1 MADYPSVFV
10 KAVLTRV
17 RRLVVPAMSAKRF
30 AVAFALATLLVVWA
44 RTSGKGIA
52 ATEFCPAA
60 VDLVSPVGERTGNP
74 ALTYVYELR
83 AMTPR
88 AVSAA
93 IIADTDTGWYTWSV
107 SGVEL
112 KRTVLPLDEA
122 ISNASS
128 LVTASPPL
136 GVTFSQPV
144 AVRHAWIL
152 AALTKGE
159 EILGWDKHG
168 TVPCDV
174 PEFES
179 TSINLANPRSV
190 VSPSPLPSPQGPMP
204 IAAADSPPFAIE
216 KCETPFVEAK
226 RTAIVWPGDVKDFP
240 DVTHGPFAPAI
251 VFIALD
257 GNGRVLDAWLRE
269 STGYA
274 PEDLA
279 ALRSARMSTYSGAI
293 SYCRHVPGVEA
304 DIWTF

>member
-1 MADYPSVFV
+1 MRPSAMAALSCRFFMLLTVLVLSFAATEGKSV
-10 KAVLTRV
+10 
-17 RRLVVPAMSAKRF
+17 
-30 AVAFALATLLVVWA
+30 
-44 RTSGKGIA
+44 A
-52 ATEFCPAA
+52 ATEFCPAE
-60 VDLVSPVGERTGNP
+60 VQHLSPVGARMGSA

-88 AVSAA
+88 SVSAA

-144 AVRHAWIL
+144 TVRHAWVL

-159 EILGWDKHG
+159 EVLGWDKHG

-204 IAAADSPPFAIE
+204 IAVADSPPFAIE

-226 RTAIVWPGDVKDFP
+226 RTVIVWPRDVTGFP
-240 DVTHGPFAPAI
+240 DVSHGPYVPAI

>member
-1 MADYPSVFV
+1 MTPSGAESVIYRFKGEPDGSMPYSSLTDINGEFYGTTGYGGAKLGGTVF
-10 KAVLTRV
+10 KIDSSGHESVLYSLPRNSIPQGGP
-17 RRLVVPAMSAKRF
+17 LYDNG
-30 AVAFALATLLVVWA
+30 ALYGTTTNDGTANHGTVFKVTLD
-44 RTSGKGIA
+44 GKGTI
-52 ATEFCPAA
+52 
-60 VDLVSPVGERTGNP
+60 
-74 ALTYVYELR
+74 
-83 AMTPR
+83 
-88 AVSAA
+88 
-93 IIADTDTGWYTWSV
+93 
-107 SGVEL
+107 
-112 KRTVLPLDEA
+112 EA
-122 ISNASS
+122 ISNESS

-144 AVRHAWIL
+144 TVRHAWVL

-159 EILGWDKHG
+159 EVLGWDKHG

-204 IAAADSPPFAIE
+204 IAVADSPPFAIE

-226 RTAIVWPGDVKDFP
+226 RTVIVWPRDVTGFP
-240 DVTHGPFAPAI
+240 DVSHGPYVPAI